1 MLRTLFVIIFL
12 FIGFNS
18 ISQFTF
24 YGEVSDDY
32 KNSKAY
38 LVLVNDYKKNN
49 LLLVE
54 NIVSQCHIDS
64 NGTFNFS
71 GDYLKKYNQFFNIYI
86 DNCNNNINDS
96 KHLLNKC
103 DSYISKLFIA
113 NNRDTIYFPLNGL
126 NQMLCD
132 IRDVNEGTKN
142 YLYKIDSL
150 QEELLSTHHRT
161 INITQRNIIYKDYFN
176 ELKQFSSTLHEPLV
190 ELYAYSLYSDKNS
203 FSRNHYL
210 TDIKTSNYY
219 GGLLS
224 KMQQNYPES
233 PYTKQLEESLEQDNY
248 FDKESQTSI
257 YKVLTY
263 LFGLLLI
270 SALIFILITLRK
282 EKNREPSID
291 YKEVLTS
298 QELKVF
304 GLMKQELT
312 NKEIADNL
320 FVSLSTIKSH
330 INNIYTK
337 LSIKSRGEIEKF
349 S

>member
-1 MLRTLFVIIFL
+1 MLRTLFIVVFL
-12 FIGFNS
+12 FTGFNS
-18 ISQFTF
+18 ISQFSF
-24 YGEVSDDY
+24 YGEVSEDY
-32 KNSKAY
+32 RNSKAY

-54 NIVSQCHIDS
+54 NIVAECQIDS
-64 NGTFNFS
+64 NRQFNFS
-71 GDYLKKYNQFFNIYI
+71 GDYLKKHNQYFNIYI

-113 NNRDTIYFPLNGL
+113 NNTDTIHFPLNIL

-132 IRDVNEGTKN
+132 INVINNRNKHS
-142 YLYKIDSL
+142 LYKIDSL
-150 QEELLSTHHRT
+150 QEELLSTHQHT
-161 INITQRNIIYKDYFN
+161 INDAQRNIIYKDYFN
-176 ELKQFSSTLHEPLV
+176 KLKDFSSKLEEPLV
-190 ELYAYSLYSDKNS
+190 ELYAYSLYSDENS

-210 TDIKTSNYY
+210 KDIKTSNYY
-219 GGLLS
+219 GSLLS
-224 KMQQNYPES
+224 RMEDTYSDS
-233 PYTKQLEESLEQDNY
+233 PYTNQLKKNLEQDNY
-248 FDKESQTSI
+248 FENKSDTSI
-257 YKVLTY
+257 YVILTY
-263 LFGLLLI
+263 LFGLLLLI
-270 SALIFILITLRK
+270 ALFYIVVSLLK
-282 EKNREPSID
+282 SKNNDPKIE

-304 GLMKQELT
+304 GLMKEKLT

-320 FVSLSTIKSH
+320 FVSVSTIKSH